1 MPGILTPE
9 SMQMDSRYRDESI
22 LFEDSRLQGAN
33 RITSM
38 EIDPAARRILKKQR
52 CAQRMSLIQGDIPN
66 GKMRKKLEQK
76 GFDI

>member
-1 MPGILTPE
+1 
-9 SMQMDSRYRDESI
+9 MQMDSRYLDESI

-38 EIDPAARRILKKQR
+38 EIDPAARRILKKYV
-52 CAQRMSLIQGDIPN
+52 APTYVVDSGDIPN
-66 GKMRKKLEQK
+66 GKMRKKLKQK